1 MPIIIWC
8 GFVKYNV
15 ANRHISILFNWYI
28 IMNFTTLVE
37 LPKGL
42 PPITHARQLLLLG
55 SCFAENIGNL
65 LKDNFF
71 RCDINPFGILYN
83 PLSVSEALRQI
94 LSGKTYTTSDLF
106 FFRDCWHSAMH
117 HGAFSAALP
126 NDVLQNINT
135 RLQQAHARIKDV
147 DWLLLTWGTA
157 WVYEQGEN
165 KRIVSNC
172 HKQPEKLFVRRKLA
186 VEEIVK
192 EYTCLLRELREQNPG
207 LKVLLTVSPIRHIRD
222 GMHANQISKATLLL
236 ATEQLQT
243 LFPEFVFYFPS
254 YEIVLDEL
262 RDYRFYA
269 DDMLHPSPV
278 AIRYLW
284 ERFSEA
290 FFSDETKKI
299 MEECESIRKAQA
311 HRPFHPGSEEHKRF
325 LGQFVLKIERLNRK
339 YPYLEFE

>member
-1 MPIIIWC
+1 
-8 GFVKYNV
+8 
-15 ANRHISILFNWYI
+15 
-28 IMNFTTLVE
+28 MNFTTLVE

-222 GMHANQISKATLLL
+222 GMHANQISKALSL
-236 ATEQLQT
+236 
-243 LFPEFVFYFPS
+243 
-254 YEIVLDEL
+254 I
-262 RDYRFYA
+262 
-269 DDMLHPSPV
+269 H
-278 AIRYLW
+278 I
-284 ERFSEA
+284 
-290 FFSDETKKI
+290 
-299 MEECESIRKAQA
+299 
-311 HRPFHPGSEEHKRF
+311 
-325 LGQFVLKIERLNRK
+325 
-339 YPYLEFE
+339 

>member
-1 MPIIIWC
+1 
-8 GFVKYNV
+8 
-15 ANRHISILFNWYI
+15 
-28 IMNFTTLVE
+28 MNFTTLVE

-186 VEEIVK
+186 VE
-192 EYTCLLRELREQNPG
+192 
-207 LKVLLTVSPIRHIRD
+207 D
-222 GMHANQISKATLLL
+222 
-236 ATEQLQT
+236 
-243 LFPEFVFYFPS
+243 
-254 YEIVLDEL
+254 
-262 RDYRFYA
+262 
-269 DDMLHPSPV
+269 
-278 AIRYLW
+278 
-284 ERFSEA
+284 
-290 FFSDETKKI
+290 
-299 MEECESIRKAQA
+299 RK
-311 HRPFHPGSEEHKRF
+311 ST
-325 LGQFVLKIERLNRK
+325 RLNSSHITRSRM
-339 YPYLEFE
+339 PSSA